1 LADLEDY
8 SGSRVLESIGVIS
21 KTIDNLGMR
30 ELGKKRPKKK
40 KKKTKAV
47 CLWEV

>member
-8 SGSRVLESIGVIS
+8 SGSRLLESFGVIS
-21 KTIDNLGMR
+21 KTIDNLEMR
-30 ELGKKRPKKK
+30 ELGEKKT
-40 KKKTKAV
+40 KKTKAV